1 MLTRHQTLA
10 LMNSQIV
17 TPKNAIE
24 LVLARK
30 AKTKKLQLYDNT
42 LQKWLFILAVLFLI
56 LGATGGITAYFWRQ
70 QNVAWVALSCL
81 AFSAVFTT
89 GYQLA
94 TVLPEFMK
102 LRNAE
107 HEISLPL
114 VKNFN
119 DDIDLIAELGR
130 DFEPQHLRYARD
142 NFSTMAHQL
151 RARISLLVGAVD
163 KVGVIPITVTA
174 YISGAKAVKDGLL
187 VFGGVEWVLFA
198 FIFLY
203 LFALRMCSVAQ
214 WMDRIA
220 LLYGEALASK
230 KDP

>member
-1 MLTRHQTLA
+1 
-10 LMNSQIV
+10 MNSQIV

-42 LQKWLFILAVLFLI
+42 LQKWLFMLAVLFLTF
-56 LGATGGITAYFWRQ
+56 GATGGITAYFWHQ
-70 QNVAWVALSCL
+70 QNVAWIALSCL
-81 AFSAVFTT
+81 AASAVFTT

-102 LRNAE
+102 LRNIK

-142 NFSTMAHQL
+142 NFSTMANQL
-151 RARISLLVGAVD
+151 RARISLLAACR
-163 KVGVIPITVTA
+163 T
-174 YISGAKAVKDGLL
+174 
-187 VFGGVEWVLFA
+187 
-198 FIFLY
+198 
-203 LFALRMCSVAQ
+203 
-214 WMDRIA
+214 
-220 LLYGEALASK
+220 
-230 KDP
+230 